1 MISVNEGLAA
11 EQKHTNQASVD
22 GFKPERDSQDRNFE
36 LEKTQGILRL
46 ITQLQ
51 AEGSEVLE

>member
-1 MISVNEGLAA
+1 MITVNEGLEA
-11 EQKHTNQASVD
+11 EQKHTSQATVD
-22 GFKPERDSQDRNFE
+22 GFKPERGSQDRNLE